1 MDENPYQSPTTAPDN
16 SVPVSVTRSLFSWT
30 GMAIAIFTLVIA
42 GIAAGDDALI
52 RIGLVLFF
60 VWIGSYFVV
69 AIVTRRIP

>member
-1 MDENPYQSPTTAPDN
+1 
-16 SVPVSVTRSLFSWT
+16 
-30 GMAIAIFTLVIA
+30 MAIAIFTLVIA

-69 AIVTRRIP
+69 AIVTRRIPLAIRPAKPDGRQREAPCD